1 MTFALHIAQTR
12 LQGIHEA
19 FKESFVD
26 RHEKNITPC
35 NFGRKLAGARSY
47 GPETIYMFGDL
58 EEGTY
63 AVMAYVVSSTGLDK
77 FEGCEAISMF
87 SG

>member
-1 MTFALHIAQTR
+1 MPNYDCVGSKRLSKKALLIGMGR
-12 LQGIHEA
+12 
-19 FKESFVD
+19 
-26 RHEKNITPC
+26 ITSC
-35 NFGRKLAGARSY
+35 YFGRKPAGARSY